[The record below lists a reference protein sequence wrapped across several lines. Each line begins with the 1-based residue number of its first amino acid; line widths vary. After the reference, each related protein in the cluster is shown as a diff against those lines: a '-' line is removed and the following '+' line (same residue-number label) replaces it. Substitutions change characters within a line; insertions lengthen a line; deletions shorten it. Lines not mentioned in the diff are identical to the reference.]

1 MQPLTCDHDREIVI
15 LYINN
20 RPFKYYMYH
29 LWSLYDIFK
38 LHVSLYGVLR
48 QTSYTVSGHVTM
60 FAMQSKRSKLLFIV
74 KKKSFRNSKVT

>member
-48 QTSYTVSGHVTM
+48 QTSYTVSGHVRNAIKTI
-60 FAMQSKRSKLLFIV
+60 QTFIYS
-74 KKKSFRNSKVT
+74 KKKKF